1 MFFLRWSGVSCRSC
15 ESADFIK
22 PSSVQTSRFMCRDFM
37 NLWYYSETV
46 CTGGLRLNWSS
57 WRFLRLQ
64 QERRAGLYLHKRLPD
79 TTVRTIYKW
88 SEFHLFVFM
97 GRKKSPKVK
106 MSRKKYLNKKWD
118 FVENQTFT
126 KIVIFILF
134 YFFYFFPK
142 ILTFSW
148 T

>member
-1 MFFLRWSGVSCRSC
+1 
-15 ESADFIK
+15 
-22 PSSVQTSRFMCRDFM
+22 
-37 NLWYYSETV
+37 
-46 CTGGLRLNWSS
+46 
-57 WRFLRLQ
+57 
-64 QERRAGLYLHKRLPD
+64 
-79 TTVRTIYKW
+79 
-88 SEFHLFVFM
+88 M